1 MDETHLGPLGEAEAG
16 AALIVAY
23 EAELEE
29 QLSWDLLR
37 LLVDLGFGYALVT
50 VSEVLADVREQEV
63 VYCFEQIWEAMV
75 MVQYHGVVR
84 YLVYE
89 WVVLVLVDGEE
100 VVVYVHVPKV
110 KVAGR
115 VLLLI
120 SLMMC

>member
-1 MDETHLGPLGEAEAG
+1 ME
-16 AALIVAY
+16 
-23 EAELEE
+23 
-29 QLSWDLLR
+29 
-37 LLVDLGFGYALVT
+37 LGFGYAFVT
-50 VSEVLADVREQEV
+50 VSEVLVRHSDVREV
-63 VYCFEQIWEAMV
+63 SVYCFEQIWEAMV